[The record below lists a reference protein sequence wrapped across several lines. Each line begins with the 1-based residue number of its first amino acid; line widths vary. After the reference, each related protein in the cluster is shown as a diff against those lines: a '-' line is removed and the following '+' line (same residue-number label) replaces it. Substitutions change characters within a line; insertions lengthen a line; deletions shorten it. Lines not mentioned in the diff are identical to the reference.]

1 MQDLSSA
8 QLATVLVGLKPALTQ
23 VTVLQLGVD
32 CLQAAGFELVGFLF
46 VACYLVMSPISL
58 VPVVAYMPAPFEVR
72 KELTLQ
78 ARHAKTPEQ
87 ILNLKMECVRKES
100 AAERVWK
107 ERLLTI
113 CRMRF

>member
-1 MQDLSSA
+1 
-8 QLATVLVGLKPALTQ
+8 
-23 VTVLQLGVD
+23 
-32 CLQAAGFELVGFLF
+32 
-46 VACYLVMSPISL
+46 
-58 VPVVAYMPAPFEVR
+58 MPAPFEVR